1 MLDARRSA
9 YTGLNHQIPQKETD
23 HPEPT
28 ENVVKPMENNVFCQ
42 SKKKTSQ
49 EILRLFE
56 ILQKALEKQRFQHRG
71 RKVPGKATL
80 GPPAPTPGI
89 SPMPY
94 GNHWKNNG
102 FRTSVKVERG

>member
-1 MLDARRSA
+1 MKKYFLEVFTQNNWN
-9 YTGLNHQIPQKETD
+9 YKVFGVVPPQTF
-23 HPEPT
+23 
-28 ENVVKPMENNVFCQ
+28 VKPMKNNVFCQ

-49 EILRLFE
+49 GILRLFK
-56 ILQKALEKQRFQHRG
+56 ILQKALGKQRFQHRG
-71 RKVPGKATL
+71 RMVPGKATL

-94 GNHWKNNG
+94 GNHWKNKG